1 MENQL
6 SGNEQP
12 VQKALDPNAEN
23 ASMSDPNMARDPV
36 CGMLVDMRTAKD
48 TLPAPVNDESI
59 GTLYFCSAECKALFE
74 QNPQQ
79 YGYNL

>member
-6 SGNEQP
+6 SGHEQS
-12 VQKALDPNAEN
+12 VQRELNPNARN
-23 ASMSDPNMARDPV
+23 ASVSDPNMARDPV
-36 CGMLVDMRTAKD
+36 CGILVDMRTARD
-48 TLPAPVNDESI
+48 TLPAPVNDEGV

-74 QNPQQ
+74 QDPQK